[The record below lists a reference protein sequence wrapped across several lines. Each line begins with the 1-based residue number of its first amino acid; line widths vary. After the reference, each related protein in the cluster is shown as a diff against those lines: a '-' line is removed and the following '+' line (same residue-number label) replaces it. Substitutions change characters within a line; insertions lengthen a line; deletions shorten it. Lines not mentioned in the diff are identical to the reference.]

1 MDDQMWGLYNYSNL
15 FGVFG
20 TRGEAI
26 KYAEESILS
35 RESWR
40 TARRKG
46 YLKIC
51 RVLVTS
57 KEGQGSDT

>member
-1 MDDQMWGLYNYSNL
+1 MGDQMWGLYNYSNL

-20 TRGEAI
+20 TRVEAI
-26 KYAEESILS
+26 KYAEKSILN

-46 YLKIC
+46 YLKVC
-51 RVLVTS
+51 RVVVTLNEPA
-57 KEGQGSDT
+57 K